1 MRDTTP
7 QAAAL
12 QISILRG
19 LSGEQRL
26 MTAIEMSDLTRE
38 LCRSRLRGQ
47 HPDCSEA
54 DLRREFLF
62 CVYGITDLPRTR
74 P

>member
-12 QISILRG
+12 QLSILRG

-38 LCRSRLRGQ
+38 LCRSRLREQ
-47 HPDCSEA
+47 HPDWSEA
-54 DLRREFLF
+54 ELRRKFLF
-62 CVYGITDLPRTR
+62 CVYGITKLPRTR